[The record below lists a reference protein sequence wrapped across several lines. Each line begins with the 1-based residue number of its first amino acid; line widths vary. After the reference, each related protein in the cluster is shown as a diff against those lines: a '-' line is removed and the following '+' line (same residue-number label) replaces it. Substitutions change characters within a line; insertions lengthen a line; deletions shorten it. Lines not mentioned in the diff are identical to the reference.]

1 MGNPRESQV
10 YKVDL
15 VVCCLVAYLFVSILA
30 ILVIRNKVA
39 RQGLTRVHAETP
51 PHDDVVLMEEEVA
64 A

>member
-1 MGNPRESQV
+1 
-10 YKVDL
+10 
-15 VVCCLVAYLFVSILA
+15 LVAYLFVSILA